1 MLRKGSSL
9 ESASSSQLGCEDG
22 NGFPRNHDDT
32 HLFQKQPL
40 CLATHDA

>member
-22 NGFPRNHDDT
+22 NGFPEITTTLIYFKNNR
-32 HLFQKQPL
+32 
-40 CLATHDA
+40 CA